1 MHARR
6 QVDVCT
12 EFGLLYT
19 GVLYDHVIQVCD
31 ESLLTSLCHD
41 VMTLVAAE
49 AGGEVAR
56 MFEYQLALLLGNVDA
71 SSVTLLAEHCAQR
84 ALDYA
89 VKVSLSVCLSVCL
102 CVCVPPS
109 LSVSLSYYTRYIEC
123 T

>member
-1 MHARR
+1 MQA
-6 QVDVCT
+6 
-12 EFGLLYT
+12 
-19 GVLYDHVIQVCD
+19 CD

-71 SSVTLLAEHCAQR
+71 ASVTLFAEHCAQR

-89 VKVSLSVCLSVCL
+89 VKVAL
-102 CVCVPPS
+102 
-109 LSVSLSYYTRYIEC
+109 LSVSLFC
-123 T
+123 TCGARDMCWMVTLFWSGQWSSWISWTGN